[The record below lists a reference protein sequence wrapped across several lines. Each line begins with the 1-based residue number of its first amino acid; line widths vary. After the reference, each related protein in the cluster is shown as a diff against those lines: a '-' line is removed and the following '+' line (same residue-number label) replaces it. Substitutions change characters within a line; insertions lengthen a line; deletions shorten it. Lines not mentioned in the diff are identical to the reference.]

1 VPYGNPFAFVFVLS
15 IYEVCRDSARQLN
28 DPSSDVNNHLG
39 PKAKNLDFGLNE
51 QDRGL
56 NITGYQQC
64 AYANFLP
71 LTCTNGQCG
80 WPSG

>member
-1 VPYGNPFAFVFVLS
+1 MPYGNPFAFVFVLS

-56 NITGYQQC
+56 TSLDTSSVHMPISC
-64 AYANFLP
+64 H
-71 LTCTNGQCG
+71 
-80 WPSG
+80 